1 MSQRELTR
9 KISMAGGFANSEEG
23 TSLYLGIA
31 TSLLDIQ
38 GETKTG
44 LGSYLSLIPRPSSR
58 RLTQK
63 QNKREEGLVQVITE

>member
-44 LGSYLSLIPRPSSR
+44 LGSYLSLMPSSR

-63 QNKREEGLVQVITE
+63 QNKQGLVQVITE